1 MAKAKI
7 LSKDEIKRVLAVI
20 SVGRNAERNKVAYL
34 MSVEAAMRVGE
45 IAACKVGQIRGLDG
59 KCVDVID
66 LSKTQT
72 KGNKGRRVF
81 LSDTLKREINKF
93 LDQVR
98 YKKDD
103 EAFIS
108 SSATAKHFSNVTLCM
123 LFSNWYKK
131 AGINSTSHSGRRT
144 KATRLN
150 EVGIGMKTI
159 QHVLGHKN
167 IATTALYCDV
177 SDKQLQLA
185 VNTV

>member
-7 LSKDEIKRVLAVI
+7 LTKDEIKRVLAI
-20 SVGRNAERNKVAYL
+20 IGAGRNAQRNRIAYL
-34 MSVEAAMRVGE
+34 MSTEAAMRVGE
-45 IAACKVGQIRGLDG
+45 IAACKIGQVRGIDG
-59 KCVDVID
+59 KCVEVIN
-66 LSKTQT
+66 LKKEQT
-72 KGNKGRRVF
+72 KGGSSRRVF
-81 LSDTLKREINKF
+81 LSVTLQQELSKYLLTVKHRGDNDALIASICG
-93 LDQVR
+93 D
-98 YKKDD
+98 
-103 EAFIS
+103 
-108 SSATAKHFSNVTLCM
+108 KHFSNVTLCM
-123 LFSNWYKK
+123 LFSSWYKA
-131 AGINSTSHSGRRT
+131 AGIQTSSHSGRRT